1 MMTTLF
7 SVALGG
13 AIGASLRYG
22 AGVWLFRAFGPT
34 GFPLGVISVNIVGSF
49 LMGVLVVLAA
59 HKGLT
64 HLNPFLAIGVL
75 GGFTTFSSFSLE
87 AVNLI
92 EKGQFA
98 MAGAYVAL
106 SVILSIAGL
115 MLGLWCARGV
125 WA

>member
-64 HLNPFLAIGVL
+64 HLNPFLAVGVL

-98 MAGAYVAL
+98 MAGAYVLL

>member
-34 GFPLGVISVNIVGSF
+34 SFPLGVISVNIVGSF

-64 HLNPFLAIGVL
+64 HLNPFLAVGVL

-98 MAGAYVAL
+98 MAGAYVLL